1 MTAHNLPKTTA
12 HAGWGPLLVHTEAS
26 VQRDDVLPASPRAPR
41 CQTTERNRMSRTRLI
56 GKAHAHATKV
66 GTDRPVSWSKGAATC
81 ITRAGSAF
89 SRARSISRTA
99 SFARVPSVTK
109 DVACILRTPSSSSE
123 RWSLIISRTAS
134 AAMASEFEGLG
145 L

>member
-12 HAGWGPLLVHTEAS
+12 HAGWGPLLVHTAAS
-26 VQRDDVLPASPRAPR
+26 LQRDDVLPASPRAAR
-41 CQTTERNRMSRTRLI
+41 CQTTERNRKSGTRLI
-56 GKAHAHATKV
+56 AKAHAHATKV
-66 GTDRPVSWSKGAATC
+66 GTDRPVSWSKAAGPC
-81 ITRAGSAF
+81 ITRADSAF
-89 SRARSISRTA
+89 SRARSTSRAA

-109 DVACILRTPSSSSE
+109 HVACILRTPSSSSA
-123 RWSLIISRTAS
+123 RSSPIILRTAS

>member
-41 CQTTERNRMSRTRLI
+41 CQTTERNRMSGTRLI
-56 GKAHAHATKV
+56 GKAHAHAIKV
-66 GTDRPVSWSKGAATC
+66 STERPVSWSKGAAM
-81 ITRAGSAF
+81 GSAF